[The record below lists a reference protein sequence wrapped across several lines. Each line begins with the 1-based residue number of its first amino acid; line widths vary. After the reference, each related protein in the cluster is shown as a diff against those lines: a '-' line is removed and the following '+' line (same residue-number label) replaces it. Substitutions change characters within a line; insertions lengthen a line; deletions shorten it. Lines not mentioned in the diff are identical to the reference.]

1 MHKQSATRLRD
12 ENDVLRRENETL
24 MGPLIREKDEEIEKW
39 KLENA
44 SLFERIAALESRNSE
59 LTIEVNRLKESDTQ
73 KSLKIDDLLA
83 EISKVKNARKQ
94 NEEENSRKVIKLEE
108 KLKINQSHF
117 EAEKAQFQKGIF
129 N

>member
-117 EAEKAQFQKGIF
+117 ESEKAQFQKGIF

>member
-44 SLFERIAALESRNSE
+44 SLFERIAALESQNSE
-59 LTIEVNRLKESDTQ
+59 LTIEVRVSGRNLKTFFIAVTSAIEC
-73 KSLKIDDLLA
+73 KIGRFETWV
-83 EISKVKNARKQ
+83 EIRKFL
-94 NEEENSRKVIKLEE
+94 ENSSKFAVGHP
-108 KLKINQSHF
+108 N
-117 EAEKAQFQKGIF
+117 
-129 N
+129 